1 MARYYVDC
9 RDHPGDVK
17 CSLALAGDK
26 KEELLEA
33 VVQHAT
39 KVHGIS
45 GSSYEGDEGRNA
57 SPLVHSPDF
66 PTGFCIETKANHRL

>member
-9 RDHPGDVK
+9 REHPSDVK
-17 CSLALAGDK
+17 CSLALSADK

-39 KVHGIS
+39 KVHGYKDTKEFRDQITK
-45 GSSYEGDEGRNA
+45 GMKEGTP
-57 SPLVHSPDF
+57 PL
-66 PTGFCIETKANHRL
+66 